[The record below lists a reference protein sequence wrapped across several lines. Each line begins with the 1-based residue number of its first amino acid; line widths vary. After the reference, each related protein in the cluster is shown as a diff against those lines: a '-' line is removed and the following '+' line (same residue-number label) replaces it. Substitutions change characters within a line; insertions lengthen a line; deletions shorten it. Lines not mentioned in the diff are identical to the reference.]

1 MLAESNFKSLCIYLL
16 YIGLNDGHNHVN
28 HPHILVIVQFQGQR
42 VIQVPE
48 ASCRE
53 AKENGIK
60 A

>member
-1 MLAESNFKSLCIYLL
+1 MLAESNFKTLCIYLL

-48 ASCRE
+48 APMS
-53 AKENGIK
+53 
-60 A
+60 